1 MGQENDSI
9 LTFDT
14 ESGKKELSAKKLQQ
28 LAAAREKA
36 LLSRRKALKDKLEAK
51 LSELR
56 HVLGNDMRNST
67 VEKFAEAMMKQE
79 KELRNKQN
87 SMTEKLTEAI
97 NGFKDELAAVK
108 KLVSKSSSVNLS
120 QLSSKSSAPRSA
132 SEVST
137 NVSRRL

>member
-1 MGQENDSI
+1 MGHDST

-14 ESGKKELSAKKLQQ
+14 EPGKKELSAKKLQQ

-67 VEKFAEAMMKQE
+67 VERVAETMMKQE

-120 QLSSKSSAPRSA
+120 QLSSKSSAPRPA